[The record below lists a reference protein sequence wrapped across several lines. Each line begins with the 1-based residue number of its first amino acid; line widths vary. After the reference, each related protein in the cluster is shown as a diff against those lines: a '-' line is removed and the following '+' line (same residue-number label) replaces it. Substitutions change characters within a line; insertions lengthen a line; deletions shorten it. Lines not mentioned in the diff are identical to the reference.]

1 MNINEIKNTASAV
14 SYIPDQIVL
23 VEQDL
28 IDEDIVYNLVDLC
41 DDLSDLKNYFE
52 KKESKEII

>member
-14 SYIPDQIVL
+14 GYILDQIVL

-28 IDEDIVYNLVDLC
+28 IDEDIVYNLVDLR

>member
-14 SYIPDQIVL
+14 SYILDQIVL

-41 DDLSDLKNYFE
+41 DDLSDIKNYFE
-52 KKESKEII
+52 KIESKEAI

>member
-14 SYIPDQIVL
+14 GYILDQIVL